1 MAVEDP
7 QWQRLMAAAQAG
19 DKASY
24 GRLLTAAIPVLRRMA
39 RTRWPG
45 VDAAALEDVAQET
58 LIGLHASLHLYDPT
72 RPFMPFLYG
81 IMKFRGRDVLRKAR
95 RMQERELGIE
105 DFPET
110 FEGFGTEE
118 HHDQGLQAEELRTEV
133 ARLPAGQKVA
143 VEMTKLREL
152 SLEEASRASG
162 MTVGAL
168 KVAAHRGIAALRKKL
183 GGGS

>member
-24 GRLLTAAIPVLRRMA
+24 GRLLAAAIPVLRRMA
-39 RTRWPG
+39 RSRWPG
-45 VDAAALEDVAQET
+45 IDAALVEDIVQET
-58 LIGLHASLHLYDPT
+58 LIGLHASLHLYDPV
-72 RPFMPFLYG
+72 RPFIPFLYG
-81 IMKFRGRDVLRKAR
+81 IMKFRGRDAIRKTR
-95 RMQERELGIE
+95 RMQTRELGID

-118 HHDQGLQAEELRTEV
+118 HHDQGLQAEELRAEV
-133 ARLPAGQKVA
+133 DRLPAGQKVA

-168 KVAAHRGIAALRKKL
+168 KVATHRGIAALRKKL
-183 GGGS
+183 KGG